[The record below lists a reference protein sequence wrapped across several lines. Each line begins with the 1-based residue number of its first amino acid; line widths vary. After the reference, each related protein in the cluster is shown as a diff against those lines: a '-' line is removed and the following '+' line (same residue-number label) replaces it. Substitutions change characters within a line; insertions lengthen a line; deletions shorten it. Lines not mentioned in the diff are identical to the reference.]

1 MKAKKTL
8 IDLRVNYGYNKG
20 SKTQEPDYLIRRA
33 INPPKRV
40 EISHVSKTRPWGPVD
55 ITLML
60 K

>member
-8 IDLRVNYGYNKG
+8 INLRVNFGYDKG

-33 INPPKRV
+33 KGFPRRV
-40 EISHVSKTRPWGPVD
+40 EIGRISRVGVE
-55 ITLML
+55 ITLIL